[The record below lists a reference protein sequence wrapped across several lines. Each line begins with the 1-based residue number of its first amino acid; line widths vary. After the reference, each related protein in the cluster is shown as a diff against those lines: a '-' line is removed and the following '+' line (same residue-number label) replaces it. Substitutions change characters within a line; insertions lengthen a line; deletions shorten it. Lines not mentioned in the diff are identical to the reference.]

1 MSVKILSFYQ
11 DGCMG
16 CLEQESI
23 NAEVEAAL
31 SVSIESINAKE
42 HPDYISRYSLKV
54 TPTTIIFSDD
64 QVVEKVEGVLHLEE
78 FSALLKKYL

>member
-23 NAEVEAAL
+23 NAEVESTL

-42 HPDYISRYSLKV
+42 HPDSISTYGLKV
-54 TPTTIIFSDD
+54 TPTTVILVNDS
-64 QVVEKVEGVLHLEE
+64 VVEKVEGVLHPEE

>member
-1 MSVKILSFYQ
+1 
-11 DGCMG
+11 MG
-16 CLEQESI
+16 CLVQESI

-42 HPDYISRYSLKV
+42 QPDYISRYSLKV

-64 QVVEKVEGVLHLEE
+64 QVVEKVEGVLHQEE